1 MNTKHIGRIG
11 LLALTAVGLG
21 GSALAGGRNP
31 GSLLLYPEFDNR
43 SGVVTVF
50 TVTNVD
56 TADDAED
63 VITEIVYIG
72 KYNQQGVDI
81 NCGESNFEI
90 RLTPGD
96 TFTFL
101 TRAQN
106 PNFAQGYA
114 YLFAKAGTGP
124 AAPIVFN
131 WLTGS
136 TMTVDGL
143 STFEYSTN
151 PVAYFGIGNGTI
163 TDLDGD
169 GFKDM
174 NGCEYEANPD
184 RLLFPRFFGQGG
196 PFNSDLILIGLS
208 GGTQFTTTIDL
219 LIYND
224 NEEVFSAEHT
234 FKCWDRV
241 PLVEVSGI
249 FRNDFLRDFTNH
261 DPLEIFGANM
271 IETGWF
277 QLWGAVAN
285 STAATIQFPSV
296 YAVLVEKTGSD
307 RGAADL
313 PFEIGVRKNGEL
325 LPRTLQ
331 GDLTDVTCR

>member
-50 TVTNVD
+50 TVTNVN

-63 VITEIVYIG
+63 VVTEIVYIG
-72 KYNQQGVDI
+72 KYSQQGVEL
-81 NCGESNFEI
+81 NCAETNLEI
-90 RLTPGD
+90 FLTPGD

-101 TRAQN
+101 TRPHN
-106 PNFAQGYA
+106 PNQSQGYA
-114 YLFAKAGTGP
+114 YLFAKAGTGST
-124 AAPIVFN
+124 APIVHN

-136 TMTVDGL
+136 TLTVDGL

-151 PVAYFGIGNGTI
+151 PVSYAGIGNGVT
-163 TDLDGD
+163 TDEDGD

-174 NGCEYEANPD
+174 NGCEYESNPD
-184 RLLFPRFFGQGG
+184 QLLFPRFFGQGG

-224 NEEVFSAEHT
+224 NEEVFSAEHS
-234 FKCWDRV
+234 FRCWERTS
-241 PLVEVSGI
+241 LVEVSGI
-249 FRNDFLRDFTNH
+249 FSNTFLRDFTAH
-261 DPLEIFGANM
+261 DPNEIFGASH

-277 QLWGAVAN
+277 KLWGAVAN
-285 STAATIQFPSV
+285 STTTSIQFPSV
-296 YAVLVEKTGSD
+296 YAVLVEKTGENS
-307 RGAADL
+307 GAADL